1 MLKSVLRRCDDVAM
15 LRFFPVIVLIFLA
28 VPALADRRVA
38 LIIGNGAYHDAPSL
52 DNPVRDSEAVRGA
65 LIRLGFEVTMAR
77 DATADQMR
85 TAVRDFAVALEGAEL
100 ALFFYAG
107 HGIQLNGVNYLIPV
121 DAVVEREA
129 DVDLATIPLD
139 LILAQMDRSAS
150 TRVVLLDACRNNPF
164 ETRLTRTLGQARSA
178 SALGRGLATVETR
191 GGTFVGFATDPG
203 EVAFDGADAHSPFTE
218 ALLKHIESP
227 GLEINA
233 MMTRVRA
240 EVFAATQRLQRPW
253 SSSSLL
259 QEVYLATPATE
270 DGQADPGASEVASW
284 TQIRDSMDP
293 EDFRRHIAR
302 FPDGLF
308 IELAETR
315 LAAMTPEAKADRPL
329 ASGLRRPKTRPLR
342 LAPGNDDGAAASAVP
357 APLPE
362 QGDCPVCPRSL
373 RVEGGGTIL
382 GSRDGTPAERPEH
395 HQTIGPFRMAP
406 SEITVG
412 EIQRFE
418 SMTGRQ
424 IPRGCWVWQSD
435 GRMRYARGAYWGAPG
450 YDVTDASPA
459 ACLSWD
465 DARRYVAWLNEQDPS
480 GGWRLPSEAEFEYAA
495 RAGSASAYPWPGG
508 AAAVCD
514 FANGADAASI
524 FPWRNTDCEDG
535 ARHTATA
542 GTFPANAFGF
552 EHLIGNL
559 WEWTADCWNA
569 DHRSAPDDGRART
582 TGLCAS
588 RVLRGGSWDDPV
600 ENLRAAY
607 RVGIPADRRQA
618 NVGFR
623 PARSAR

>member
-1 MLKSVLRRCDDVAM
+1 MPRL
-15 LRFFPVIVLIFLA
+15 FTVIVLIVLA
-28 VPALADRRVA
+28 VPAVADRRVA
-38 LIIGNGAYHDAPSL
+38 LVIGNGAYQQAPSL
-52 DNPVRDSEAVRGA
+52 DNPVQDSEAVRAA
-65 LIRLGFEVTMAR
+65 LIRLGFEVTIAR
-77 DATADQMR
+77 DANADQMR
-85 TAVRDFAVALEGAEL
+85 SAIRDFAVSLEGADL

-164 ETRLTRTLGQARSA
+164 ETRLSRALGQARSA
-178 SALGRGLATVETR
+178 SALGRGLAAVETR

-203 EVAFDGADAHSPFTE
+203 EVAFDGAGAHSPFTE

-259 QEVYLATPATE
+259 QEVYLAPPAPADTPT
-270 DGQADPGASEVASW
+270 DRGTSELAAW
-284 TQIRDSMDP
+284 REIRDSADP
-293 EDFRRHIAR
+293 ADFRRHIAR

-308 IELAETR
+308 LELAETR
-315 LAAMTPEAKADRPL
+315 LAALSPEATVKPAPV
-329 ASGLRRPKTRPLR
+329 APQRRPKTRPLR
-342 LAPGNDDGAAASAVP
+342 LAPGNEGGGAEAALD
-357 APLPE
+357 APVAAR
-362 QGDCPVCPRSL
+362 GDCPVCPRTV
-373 RVEGGGTIL
+373 RVEGGDTVL

-395 HQTIGPFRMAP
+395 RQVIAPFRMAS

-412 EIQRFE
+412 EIRRFE
-418 SMTGRQ
+418 RMTGRR

-435 GRMRYARGAYWGAPG
+435 GRMRFSPGAYWGAPG

-459 ACLSWD
+459 ACLNWD
-465 DARRYVAWLNEQDPS
+465 DARAYVVWLNGQNPS
-480 GGWRLPSEAEFEYAA
+480 GGWRLPSEAEFEHAA
-495 RAGSASAYPWPGG
+495 RAGSASAYPWSGG
-508 AAAVCD
+508 AEAACD
-514 FANGADAASI
+514 FANGADAASM
-524 FPWRNTDCEDG
+524 FRWRNAGCEDG
-535 ARHTATA
+535 ARQTAAA
-542 GTFPANAFGF
+542 GAFPANAFGL
-552 EHLIGNL
+552 HHMIGNL

-569 DHRSAPDDGRART
+569 DHRGAPADGRART
-582 TGLCAS
+582 TGLCSS

-607 RVGIPADRRQA
+607 RVGIPGDRRQA